1 METAQTTTLD
11 ETHINI
17 FIPMT
22 IKRRGGNVATIISP
36 QNKALEDT
44 NANYDYNLINA
55 IVKAY
60 KLQKK
65 LDKNPKMT
73 IAELATK
80 EGLTK
85 GYIGRLLRLNL
96 LAPDIVE
103 AILFGKQPRE
113 LKLQDLLRNEIPYIW
128 VEQKEKFRFNEPCLL
143 FY

>member
-1 METAQTTTLD
+1 MENTQTTTD
-11 ETHINI
+11 EAHINI

-22 IKRRGGNVATIISP
+22 IKRRRGNVPTIILP
-36 QNKALEDT
+36 KDKTLEVT
-44 NANYDYNLINA
+44 NSNYDYNLINA

-60 KLQKK
+60 RLQKK

-80 EGLTK
+80 DGLTK
-85 GYIGRLLRLNL
+85 GYVGRLMRLNL

-113 LKLQDLLRNEIPYIW
+113 LKLQDLLRKEIPHIW
-128 VEQKEKFRFNEPCLL
+128 QEQREKLKF
-143 FY
+143 

>member
-1 METAQTTTLD
+1 METTQTTTQD
-11 ETHINI
+11 EAHINI

-22 IKRRGGNVATIISP
+22 IKRRGGNVPTIIAP
-36 QNKALEDT
+36 KNKALENT
-44 NANYDYNLINA
+44 ENSYDYNLINA

-60 KLQKK
+60 RLQKK
-65 LDKNPKMT
+65 LDKNPTMT

-85 GYIGRLLRLNL
+85 GYVGRLMRLNL

-113 LKLQDLLRNEIPYIW
+113 LKLQDLLRNEIPHIW
-128 VEQKEKFRFNEPCLL
+128 QEQREKFGFI
-143 FY
+143 